1 MSAEKIAV
9 PTEQW
14 CKNKC
19 VNGYFCWAGEMFKC
33 MLCLIRAAE
42 ENKKKSAERNLEANL
57 F

>member
-1 MSAEKIAV
+1 MSADKIAV

-33 MLCLIRAAE
+33 ILCLRRAAE